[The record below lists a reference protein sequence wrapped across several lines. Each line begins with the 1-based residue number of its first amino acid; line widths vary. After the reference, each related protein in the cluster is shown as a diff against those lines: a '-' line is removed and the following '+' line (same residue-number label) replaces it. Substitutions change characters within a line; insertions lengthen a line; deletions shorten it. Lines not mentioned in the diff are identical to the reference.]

1 MCHDDSSRPPAS
13 PRSEPIAE
21 ARKMTLTSED
31 GTEFSAFYAS
41 AAAPRVGVVVLPDVR
56 GLHPYYGSLA
66 ERFAEAGLT
75 AVAIDYFGR
84 SAGLAQDGWRPEDF
98 DWQPHVNASTPAS
111 VNQDV
116 QAAIDFMRAKHGKDL
131 PIISVGFCFG
141 GGQAWRQSSSDLDLA
156 AVVGFYG
163 RPDFVGRAA
172 KHAKKLTYMF
182 LAGADFTPVDVQ
194 LELADTM
201 RSGGAEV
208 ITVVYDGAPHSFFD
222 RAFDEWADACT
233 DAWDRILHLT
243 DHLADPGTNNAFA
256 YATKFTPSA

>member
-1 MCHDDSSRPPAS
+1 MCHDDSSHPPAS

-21 ARKMTLTSED
+21 ARQLTLTSQD
-31 GTEFSAFYAS
+31 GNELSAFYA
-41 AAAPRVGVVVLPDVR
+41 AAANPKVGVVILPDVR

-84 SAGLAQDGWRPEDF
+84 SAGVAENGWRAEDF
-98 DWQPHVNASTPAS
+98 DWQPHVNAATPAG
-111 VNQDV
+111 VNMDA
-116 QAAIDFMRAKHGKDL
+116 QAAIDFMRAEHGAGL

-163 RPDFVGRAA
+163 RPDFVGRSA

-182 LAGADFTPVDVQ
+182 LAGEDSTPVEEQ
-194 LELADTM
+194 LALADTM

-222 RAFDEWADACT
+222 RAFDEWADACA
-233 DAWDRILHLT
+233 DAWNRILELT
-243 DHLADPGTNNAFA
+243 DGLAA
-256 YATKFTPSA
+256 SA

>member
-1 MCHDDSSRPPAS
+1 MNRTIQHMCHDDSSQPPAS
-13 PRSEPIAE
+13 PRSEVIAE
-21 ARKMTLTSED
+21 MRKLTLTSSD
-31 GTEFSAFYAS
+31 GNEFSAFYAS
-41 AAAPRVGVVVLPDVR
+41 AEAPKVGVVILPDVR

-84 SAGLAQDGWRPEDF
+84 SAGLPENGWRAEDF
-98 DWQPHVNASTPAS
+98 DWQPHVNAATPAG
-111 VNQDV
+111 VNLDS
-116 QAAIDFMRAKHGKDL
+116 QAAIDYMRAAHGEQL

-141 GGQAWRQSSSDLDLA
+141 GGQAWRQSSSDLDLE

-163 RPDFVGRAA
+163 RPDYVGRSA

-182 LAGADFTPVDVQ
+182 LAGEDFTPVEDQ
-194 LELADTM
+194 LALAEVM

-222 RAFDEWADACT
+222 RAFDEWAEASA
-233 DAWDRILHLT
+233 DAWKRILDLT
-243 DHLADPGTNNAFA
+243 DNLAR
-256 YATKFTPSA
+256 

>member
-1 MCHDDSSRPPAS
+1 MCHDDSSRPPSS

-21 ARKMTLTSED
+21 ARKLTLISD
-31 GTEFSAFYAS
+31 DANEFSAFYAT
-41 AAAPRVGVVVLPDVR
+41 AAAPKVGVVVLPDVR

-66 ERFAEAGLT
+66 ERFAEAGLA

-84 SAGLAQDGWRPEDF
+84 SAGLADDGWRPEEF
-98 DWQPHVNASTPAS
+98 DWQPHVNAATPAGLLA
-111 VNQDV
+111 DAK
-116 QAAIDFMRAKHGKDL
+116 AAIDFLRAAHGEHM

-141 GGQAWRQSSSDLDLA
+141 GGQAWRQSSSDLDLS

-163 RPDFVGRAA
+163 RPDFVGRSA

-182 LAGADFTPVDVQ
+182 LAGADFTPVEDQ
-194 LELADTM
+194 LALAETM

-222 RAFDEWADACT
+222 RAFDEWADASA

-243 DHLADPGTNNAFA
+243 DHLADGTQPAH
-256 YATKFTPSA
+256 